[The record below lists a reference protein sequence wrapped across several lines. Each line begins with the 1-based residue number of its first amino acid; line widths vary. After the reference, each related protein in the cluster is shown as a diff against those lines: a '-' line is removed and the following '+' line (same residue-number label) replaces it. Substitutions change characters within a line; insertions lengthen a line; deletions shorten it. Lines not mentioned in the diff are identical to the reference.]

1 MKFVPKAP
9 ESNFLG
15 TGAKAVIAQYIR
27 SSNLKSFFK
36 TKIGVLY
43 EYCTVLAGCESA
55 KKKKGTVVELAIVP
69 FAVGVIFWLPLT
81 LPRVIMRV

>member
-1 MKFVPKAP
+1 MGPMKFVPKAP
-9 ESNFLG
+9 ESNLG

-43 EYCTVLAGCESA
+43 DYCTVLAGCESA
-55 KKKKGTVVELAIVP
+55 KKG
-69 FAVGVIFWLPLT
+69 
-81 LPRVIMRV
+81 RVL